1 MHIFQGFRFFF
12 FSCAKIKSKSTCF
25 LRTSNADTWSH
36 PIVSARWFHFKLTVI
51 LAAKSRVDCK
61 HQIYS
66 EFIEVWCASPAWI
79 TWQLHINLHY
89 VGLSHSAWKPIN
101 TSVLR
106 YFSQGRA
113 LHAANEENCGW
124 IMFSPKRHFSFLKVS
139 FWFFQSC
146 CLTHQNAEC
155 SRVISIQLRAD
166 IFDFGSR
173 RLRSLKK

>member
-12 FSCAKIKSKSTCF
+12 FSRAKIKSKSTCF

-61 HQIYS
+61 HRIYS